1 LNLDIRI
8 CLEFSA
14 LSLGFDLGIASSLPL
29 LAMTKEGACLA
40 MTAFSVIAR
49 PFATAQGDKG
59 ASLRV
64 HFTCHCERSVAIRGK
79 AKLKNQK
86 AK

>member
-14 LSLGFDLGIASSLPL
+14 LSLGFDLGIASALPL
-29 LAMTKEGACLA
+29 LAMTKEGACLV
-40 MTAFSVIAR
+40 MTAFSVIAS
-49 PFATAQGDKG
+49 PFATAQGR
-59 ASLRV
+59 LRL
-64 HFTCHCERSVAIRGK
+64 AISGK